1 MRIQPASSTRVTPR
15 DHTFQKYSGVGGGEW
30 LGGRGRVI
38 TTFERLI
45 KLPQTFNIEKKI
57 LDTTSAH
64 VLTTDALKK

>member
-1 MRIQPASSTRVTPR
+1 M
-15 DHTFQKYSGVGGGEW
+15 
-30 LGGRGRVI
+30 GGRGRVI